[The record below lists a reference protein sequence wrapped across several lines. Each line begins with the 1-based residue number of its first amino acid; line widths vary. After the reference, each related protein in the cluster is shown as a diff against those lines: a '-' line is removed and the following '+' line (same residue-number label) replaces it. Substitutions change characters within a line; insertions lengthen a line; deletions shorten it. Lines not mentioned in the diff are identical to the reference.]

1 MARTN
6 RRNRGAA
13 LVIPDDPD
21 EFFREFFPARY
32 AEDPSRYGTADTPGA
47 AVFHV
52 GDSGAWSVRIHR
64 SRLAVERG
72 MPVDARI
79 QIHVSHEDF
88 LAVFVHRTRD
98 EVARTGSLSELS
110 RNAFV
115 PLFVTPKRL
124 AIVEKARGNLAFD
137 LDHSGA
143 HRRLTIAPRPPI
155 DAAPRATIRM
165 KLDDFLE
172 LLSGRRDPKLLLLTR
187 RLAVSGDLGY
197 ALRMS
202 GLLS

>member
-1 MARTN
+1 MSRTD
-6 RRNRGAA
+6 RRARGAS

-21 EFFREFFPARY
+21 TFFREFFPARY

-52 GDSGAWSVRIHR
+52 GDAGSWSVRIHC

-72 MPVDARI
+72 TPADARI
-79 QIHVSHEDF
+79 QIHVSREDF
-88 LAVFVHRTRD
+88 QAVFVHRTRD

-124 AIVEKARGNLAFD
+124 AIVEKARGNLLFD
-137 LDHSGA
+137 LDHGGA
-143 HRRLTIAPRPPI
+143 RRRVTIAPRPPI
-155 DAAPRATIRM
+155 DGAPRATIRM
-165 KLDDFLE
+165 KLEDFLE
-172 LLSGRRDPKLLLLTR
+172 LLSRRRNAKLLLLTG

-202 GLLS
+202 GLVS